1 MLIDF
6 QTMKYIYIYIYIL
19 YITIALVKVM
29 LTCDIG

>member
-6 QTMKYIYIYIYIL
+6 QTMKYIYIYIL

-29 LTCDIG
+29 LTYDIG